1 MGIIKKTQGDQR
13 LYNDTQT
20 TIAQIFRL
28 LGHPGR
34 TKIILMLVLHESLTL
49 GEIREN
55 LQLSQSATSEL
66 VKQIRETGLITGR
79 EVGPAVYYSLNKE
92 MWESIKEVIQYFVEE
107 VNNPRI

>member
-1 MGIIKKTQGDQR
+1 MGIIKKIEGDQP

-20 TIAQIFRL
+20 TIATIFRL

-66 VKQIRETGLITGR
+66 VKQIKETGLITGR
-79 EVGPAVYYSLNKE
+79 EVGPAVHYSLNRE
-92 MWESIKEVIQYFVEE
+92 MWESVKEVIQYFLDELS
-107 VNNPRI
+107 NPPV

>member
-1 MGIIKKTQGDQR
+1 MGNIKKMEGDQR

-20 TIAQIFRL
+20 TIATIFRL
-28 LGHPGR
+28 LSHPGR

-79 EVGPAVYYSLNKE
+79 EVGPSVHYSLNRE
-92 MWESIKEVIQYFVEE
+92 MWESVKEVIQYFLDE

>member
-1 MGIIKKTQGDQR
+1 MGILKTMQGDER
-13 LYNDTQT
+13 LYNDSQT
-20 TIAQIFRL
+20 TIAAIFRL

-66 VKQIRETGLITGR
+66 VKQIKGTGLITGR
-79 EVGPAVYYSLNKE
+79 EEGPSVRYSLNKE
-92 MWESIKEVIQYFVEE
+92 MWDNILEVIQYFLDE
-107 VNNPRI
+107 VSNPRI